1 MFFVF
6 VFFNEVQ
13 GENRS
18 SQKTV
23 FNSRLD
29 KHHVSFF
36 VIVVF
41 FQIKLPNRP
50 RPCSQGS
57 KWSSLPDCQGMS
69 SCGQQGKF

>member
-1 MFFVF
+1 MCLFL
-6 VFFNEVQ
+6 NEVR

-18 SQKTV
+18 SQKIV

-36 VIVVF
+36 CYCCF
-41 FQIKLPNRP
+41 FQVKLPNRP

-57 KWSSLPDCQGMS
+57 K
-69 SCGQQGKF
+69 

>member
-1 MFFVF
+1 MFVCL
-6 VFFNEVQ
+6 FFNEVQ

-18 SQKTV
+18 SQKIV

-36 VIVVF
+36 CYCCF

-50 RPCSQGS
+50 RPCSHAS
-57 KWSSLPDCQGMS
+57 KWSSLPDCQGTS
-69 SCGQQGKF
+69 SCGQQRKF